1 VFEKISR
8 HADLVD
14 KMAESAG
21 VDLGA
26 AVATGAL
33 PPPELRAAVRTCT
46 HCQNVGECEAFLA
59 VSGGLPRRVPDYCLN
74 TELFERLR
82 P

>member
-21 VDLGA
+21 VDLGE

-33 PPPELRAAVRTCT
+33 PPSELRSTVRTCT
-46 HCQNVGECEAFLA
+46 HCRDVAACEAFLA
-59 VSGGLPRRVPDYCLN
+59 EGGGLARRVPDYCLN
-74 TELFERLR
+74 KELFERLR